1 MSNYNELLFIGF
13 ILDFRCCF
21 VDLAF
26 SEIILNYFSKPIFN
40 NNEKLIITDKSISID
55 YKCNRNNLAKKNEA
69 IHVLK
74 LTNGKLIYC
83 DVIDLRDDMEK
94 LTQKIISLANQQD
107 DKPVNKKTED
117 KKITKSEET
126 IMTLFS
132 SGLDA
137 KEIAAKERKKIKT
150 IYSHRRN
157 ALIKLGFKTINEYII
172 YKNWLSKNRW
182 KPQLF
187 VSQVNIKYYMTLKM
201 KFNKSM
207 GGVYIAKI
215 NRHIKYL

>member
-182 KPQLF
+182 KP
-187 VSQVNIKYYMTLKM
+187 
-201 KFNKSM
+201 
-207 GGVYIAKI
+207 
-215 NRHIKYL
+215 